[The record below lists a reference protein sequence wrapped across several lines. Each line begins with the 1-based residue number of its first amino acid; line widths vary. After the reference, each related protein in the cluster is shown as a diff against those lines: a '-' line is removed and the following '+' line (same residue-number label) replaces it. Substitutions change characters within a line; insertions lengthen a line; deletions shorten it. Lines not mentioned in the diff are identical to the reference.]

1 MSIAIILDIFAHSVR
16 QLCIINLRQE
26 IVVAVKTVWLVIRD
40 ILKGVLEEDVMDAE
54 ISKNSL

>member
-54 ISKNSL
+54 ISKNSS